1 MITVFVFAD
10 YSHGI
15 VMPPVHGKVAKG
27 RHLPVVLISCRSAY
41 GQGQGIGGVV
51 RLQGNAH
58 ALAAVFSS
66 DPVIACIHA
75 GSIIHEVVG
84 HTQTH
89 RVLASG
95 KIARHVDDMA
105 GIIRRTA
112 DYVGLDAFVCIGSV
126 PVAGNGYNI
135 VLMQIVKGK
144 GTHAAKALLAD
155 ADARRHGYDIRVHV
169 RRGFY
174 RTCR

>member
-51 RLQGNAH
+51 RIQGNAH

-75 GSIIHEVVG
+75 GSIIHAVVS
-84 HTQTH
+84 HTQPH

-95 KIARHVDDMA
+95 KIACHVDDMA
-105 GIIRRTA
+105 GILRRTVHFA
-112 DYVGLDAFVCIGSV
+112 GRDAAACCVSI

-135 VLMQIVKGK
+135 VLVQIVKGK
-144 GTHAAKALLAD
+144 GTHAAKGLLAD

-174 RTCR
+174 RTRC